1 MSKLSAQLNALAGG
15 GRHGSDCMTAGGGC
29 GAAQDPLHTATDAQL
44 WDALEHVQLKEAAAA
59 TEGGLDSKVAEEG
72 ENWSHGQ
79 RQLICM
85 ARALL
90 RGCRIVLLDEATAR
104 CASARVDSRR
114 RHSRPVGTPNQ
125 SGRLRFKWVQ

>member
-1 MSKLSAQLNALAGG
+1 VGV
-15 GRHGSDCMTAGGGC
+15 
-29 GAAQDPLHTATDAQL
+29 AQDPLHTATDAQL
-44 WDALEHVQLKEAAAA
+44 WDALEHVQLKHAAAA
-59 TEGGLDSKVAEEG
+59 SAGGLDSKVAEEG

-104 CASARVDSRR
+104 CAHPPQASSTTASHQPCSPHATRNPLRR
-114 RHSRPVGTPNQ
+114 
-125 SGRLRFKWVQ
+125 